1 MKREQ
6 DHLDIRALN
15 AFARLAHTRSFH
27 LAAGQLGVSTSAL
40 SQTIRHLE
48 QELGQPLFD
57 RASRPVALTRFAE
70 HVLPEVQR
78 LLADARNLQQRLR
91 AFSSNTPR
99 NLRLGCIDSFAATIG
114 PALIKGLDNH
124 ENTLQLYSG
133 LTPDIARQLDEH
145 QIDFAVSTDP
155 MVDRESIHC
164 VSLFHEAWLA
174 VYPKGQAPQ
183 HLRSA
188 SDMIN
193 AAKDMDFVR
202 YSLRS
207 RIGAHIERFVV
218 HHGVKARRRFEF
230 DATDTLLNLVAAGMG
245 WAISTPLCLLQSR
258 HNIDAVEVVELSTG
272 IAGNRE
278 FYLLWRD
285 DAPSGQAELLVS
297 MIRQIVSHSIAPS
310 IKTFLPHLKASPVHL
325 PAQPSQTR

>member
-1 MKREQ
+1 MKRER

-15 AFARLAHTRSFH
+15 AFVRLAHNRSFH
-27 LAAGQLGVSTSAL
+27 LAAEQLGVSTSAL

-48 QELGQPLFD
+48 LELGQPLFD

-78 LLADARNLQQRLR
+78 LLDDARALQQRLR
-91 AFSSNTPR
+91 AFNSNTPR

-164 VSLFHEAWLA
+164 ASLFHESWLA
-174 VYPKGQAPQ
+174 VYPKGRSPQ
-183 HLRSA
+183 HLRNA
-188 SDMIN
+188 SDLIK
-193 AAKDMDFVR
+193 AGEDMDFVR

-207 RIGAHIERFVV
+207 RIGAQVERFVMR
-218 HHGVKARRRFEF
+218 HGIKARRRFEF
-230 DATDTLLNLVAAGMG
+230 DATDTLLNLVAAGLG
-245 WAISTPLCLLQSR
+245 WAISSPLCLLQSR
-258 HNIDAVEVVELSTG
+258 HNIEAVDVVELSAG
-272 IAGNRE
+272 IAGTRE
-278 FYLLWRD
+278 IYLLWRD
-285 DAPSGQAELLVS
+285 DAPSEQAELLVS
-297 MIRQIVSHSIAPS
+297 IIRQIVTHSISPA
-310 IKTFLPHLKASPVHL
+310 IRAFLPQLKASPIHL
-325 PAQPSQTR
+325 PEHLSKSN